1 MMQSDRAHF
10 SNPARTACGTVLA
23 AAGSQAAGAGYAL
36 GIAGRR
42 GDSSGGQAGEA
53 LRGGLGKAGRGRVRR
68 LDSSDGLLA
77 DDTCTVH
84 SAV

>member
-1 MMQSDRAHF
+1 MQSDRAHF
-10 SNPARTACGTVLA
+10 SSPARTVCGTVL
-23 AAGSQAAGAGYAL
+23 AAGSQAAGAGHAL
-36 GIAGRR
+36 GTAGRR

-53 LRGGLGKAGRGRVRR
+53 LRGGLGEAGCGRVRR